1 MYYPL
6 LNRFARD
13 GAPRTK
19 RLNKRS
25 EIGGGFGGELD
36 NARQDLCKL
45 HIDLMIRANLL
56 FVLVHC
62 QLRHLASLEDCFE
75 LLGNHAQC
83 YSDSEVDMSTH

>member
-1 MYYPL
+1 M
-6 LNRFARD
+6 LNRFARV

-19 RLNKRS
+19 RLIKRS
-25 EIGGGFGGELD
+25 EIDGGFAGELD

-62 QLRHLASLEDCFE
+62 QLRHFASLEDSFE

-83 YSDSEVDMSTH
+83 NFDFDVYMSTC